1 MNIRLIYCIIF
12 MNKKSK
18 QRKPG
23 GKTDFLLSFCRLKV
37 EDVIMASFAM
47 IKELAEKKDKNG
59 NGYLDM
65 TVIGSDKKE
74 YPAKVWRFENNG
86 QFEDGDVVEIEYTLD
101 NYKGKAQLNISSMK
115 KAPQE
120 MIKEFVPAAEY
131 NGKTVFSMLLDK
143 VNHFSDENL
152 KKIVSHIMLK
162 NREKLEVYPAAYRLH
177 HAIVGGLMLHTASI
191 VEMAEKLCQI
201 YPNINRELLLSGA
214 ILHDVAKTFEME
226 TGKTGLCSGYTV
238 GGELIGH
245 LVKGAMY
252 IEDTARELG
261 IEDEKT
267 VLLEHMVLS
276 HHGVPEYG
284 SPVRPMFLEAE
295 ILSVLD
301 SLDATIFEINNA
313 TNKIEPGKF
322 TERQWALDNRKL
334 FNHGLS
340 STEHKVN
347 LGE

>member
-1 MNIRLIYCIIF
+1 
-12 MNKKSK
+12 
-18 QRKPG
+18 
-23 GKTDFLLSFCRLKV
+23 
-37 EDVIMASFAM
+37 MASFAM

-74 YPAKVWRFENNG
+74 YPAKIWRFENNG
-86 QFEDGDVVEIEYTLD
+86 QFEAGEVVEIEYSVD
-101 NYKGKAQLNISSMK
+101 SYKGKTQLTITMIK
-115 KAPQE
+115 KAPDE
-120 MIKEFVPAAEY
+120 MIKDFVPSSEY
-131 NGKTVFSMLLDK
+131 NGKTVFTMLLNK
-143 VNHFSDENL
+143 VNSFADNDL
-152 KKIVSHIMLK
+152 KEIVSSIMLK
-162 NREKLEVYPAAYRLH
+162 NREKLEEYPAAYRLH

-191 VEMAEKLCQI
+191 VEMAEKTCQV

-226 TGKTGLCSGYTV
+226 TGKTGLCSGYSV

-252 IEDTARELG
+252 IEETAKALG
-261 IEDEKT
+261 IESEKVT
-267 VLLEHMVLS
+267 LLEHMVLS

-295 ILSVLD
+295 ILSTLD

-313 TNKIEPGKF
+313 TNKIEAGKF
-322 TERQWALDNRKL
+322 TDRQWALDNRKL

>member
-1 MNIRLIYCIIF
+1 
-12 MNKKSK
+12 
-18 QRKPG
+18 
-23 GKTDFLLSFCRLKV
+23 
-37 EDVIMASFAM
+37 MASFAL
-47 IKELAEKKDKNG
+47 IKELSEKKDKNG
-59 NGYLDM
+59 NGFLDLII
-65 TVIGSDKKE
+65 IGSDKKE
-74 YPAKVWRFENNG
+74 YPAKMWRFDNNG
-86 QFEDGDVVEIEYTLD
+86 QFEANDVIEIDYTVD
-101 NYKGKAQLNISSMK
+101 NYKGKTQLNITTIK
-115 KAPQE
+115 KAPDE
-120 MIKEFVPAAEY
+120 MISSFVPSSEHD
-131 NGKTVFSMLLDK
+131 GKAVFSMLLAK
-143 VNHFSDENL
+143 VNNFADEVL
-152 KKIVSHIMLK
+152 KSIVSKILLD
-162 NREKLEVYPAAYRLH
+162 NREALEVYPAAYRLH

-191 VEMAEKLCQI
+191 VEMAEKTCTV

-214 ILHDVAKTFEME
+214 ILHDVAKTFEMN
-226 TGKTGLCSGYTV
+226 TAKSGLCSGYTI

-252 IEDTARELG
+252 IEDTAKELG
-261 IEDEKT
+261 IEDEKVT
-267 VLLEHMVLS
+267 LLEHMVLS

-295 ILSVLD
+295 ILSTLD

-313 TNKIEPGKF
+313 TNKINTGSF

>member
-1 MNIRLIYCIIF
+1 
-12 MNKKSK
+12 
-18 QRKPG
+18 
-23 GKTDFLLSFCRLKV
+23 
-37 EDVIMASFAM
+37 MASFAL
-47 IKELAEKKDKNG
+47 IKELSEKKDKNG
-59 NGYLDM
+59 NGFLDLII
-65 TVIGSDKKE
+65 IGSDKKE
-74 YPAKVWRFENNG
+74 YPAKIWRFDNNG
-86 QFEDGDVVEIEYTLD
+86 QFEANDVIEIDYTVD
-101 NYKGKAQLNISSMK
+101 NYKGKTQLNITTIK
-115 KAPQE
+115 KAPDE
-120 MIKEFVPAAEY
+120 MISSFVPSSEY
-131 NGKTVFSMLLDK
+131 DGKAVFSMLLAK
-143 VNHFSDENL
+143 VNNFADEVL
-152 KKIVSHIMLK
+152 KSIVSKILLD
-162 NREKLEVYPAAYRLH
+162 NREALEVYPAAYRLH

-191 VEMAEKLCQI
+191 VEMAEKTCTV

-214 ILHDVAKTFEME
+214 ILHDVAKTFEMN
-226 TGKTGLCSGYTV
+226 TAKSGLCSGYTI

-252 IEDTARELG
+252 IEDTAKELG
-261 IEDEKT
+261 IEDEKVT
-267 VLLEHMVLS
+267 LLEHMVLS

-295 ILSVLD
+295 ILSTLD

-313 TNKIEPGKF
+313 TNKINTGSF

>member
-1 MNIRLIYCIIF
+1 
-12 MNKKSK
+12 
-18 QRKPG
+18 
-23 GKTDFLLSFCRLKV
+23 
-37 EDVIMASFAM
+37 MASFAM

-74 YPAKVWRFENNG
+74 YPAKIWRFENNG
-86 QFEDGDVVEIEYTLD
+86 QFEAGEVVEIEYSVD
-101 NYKGKAQLNISSMK
+101 SYKGKTQLTITMIK
-115 KAPQE
+115 KAPDE
-120 MIKEFVPAAEY
+120 MIKDFVPSSEY
-131 NGKTVFSMLLDK
+131 NGKTVFSMLLNK
-143 VNHFSDENL
+143 VNSFADNDL
-152 KKIVSHIMLK
+152 KEIVSSIMLK
-162 NREKLEVYPAAYRLH
+162 NREKLEEYPAAYRLH

-191 VEMAEKLCQI
+191 VEMAEKTCQV

-226 TGKTGLCSGYTV
+226 TGKTGLCSGYSV

-252 IEDTARELG
+252 IEDTAKELG
-261 IEDEKT
+261 IESEKVT
-267 VLLEHMVLS
+267 LLEHMVLS

-295 ILSVLD
+295 ILSTLD

-313 TNKIEPGKF
+313 TNKIEAGKF
-322 TERQWALDNRKL
+322 TDRQWALDNRKL

>member
-1 MNIRLIYCIIF
+1 
-12 MNKKSK
+12 
-18 QRKPG
+18 
-23 GKTDFLLSFCRLKV
+23 
-37 EDVIMASFAM
+37 MASFAL
-47 IKELAEKKDKNG
+47 IKELSEKKDKNG
-59 NGYLDM
+59 NGFLDLII
-65 TVIGSDKKE
+65 IGSDKKE
-74 YPAKVWRFENNG
+74 YPAKIWRFDNNG
-86 QFEDGDVVEIEYTLD
+86 QFETNDVIEIEYTVD
-101 NYKGKAQLNISSMK
+101 NYKGKTQLTITSIK
-115 KAPQE
+115 KAPDE
-120 MIKEFVPAAEY
+120 MISEFVPSSEY
-131 NGKTVFSMLLDK
+131 DGKAVFSALLAKVNRFDDDILKSIVSKILLD
-143 VNHFSDENL
+143 
-152 KKIVSHIMLK
+152 
-162 NREKLEVYPAAYRLH
+162 NREALEVYPAAYRLH

-191 VEMAEKLCQI
+191 VQMAEKTCTV

-214 ILHDVAKTFEME
+214 ILHDVAKTFEMN
-226 TGKTGLCSGYTV
+226 TSKSGLCSGYTV

-252 IEDTARELG
+252 IEDTAKELG
-261 IEDEKT
+261 IEDEKVT
-267 VLLEHMVLS
+267 LLEHMVLS

-295 ILSVLD
+295 ILSALD

-313 TNKIEPGKF
+313 TNKINAGAF

>member
-1 MNIRLIYCIIF
+1 
-12 MNKKSK
+12 
-18 QRKPG
+18 
-23 GKTDFLLSFCRLKV
+23 
-37 EDVIMASFAM
+37 MASFAL
-47 IKELAEKKDKNG
+47 IKELSEKKDKNG
-59 NGYLDM
+59 NGFLDLII
-65 TVIGSDKKE
+65 IGSDKKE
-74 YPAKVWRFENNG
+74 YPAKIWRFDNNG
-86 QFEDGDVVEIEYTLD
+86 QFEANDVIEIDYTVD
-101 NYKGKAQLNISSMK
+101 NYKGKTQLNITTIK
-115 KAPQE
+115 KAPDE
-120 MIKEFVPAAEY
+120 MISSFVPSSEY
-131 NGKTVFSMLLDK
+131 DGKAVFSMLLAK
-143 VNHFSDENL
+143 VNNFA
-152 KKIVSHIMLK
+152 KKKKKSIVSKILLD
-162 NREKLEVYPAAYRLH
+162 NREALEVYPAAYRLH

-191 VEMAEKLCQI
+191 VEMAEKTCTV

-214 ILHDVAKTFEME
+214 ILHDVAKTFEMN
-226 TGKTGLCSGYTV
+226 TAKSGLCSGYTI

-252 IEDTARELG
+252 IEDTAKELG
-261 IEDEKT
+261 IEDEKVT
-267 VLLEHMVLS
+267 LLEHMVLS

-295 ILSVLD
+295 ILSTLD

-313 TNKIEPGKF
+313 TNKINTGSF

>member
-1 MNIRLIYCIIF
+1 
-12 MNKKSK
+12 
-18 QRKPG
+18 
-23 GKTDFLLSFCRLKV
+23 
-37 EDVIMASFAM
+37 MASFAF

-59 NGYLDM
+59 NGFLDM

-86 QFEDGDVVEIEYTLD
+86 QFEAGEVIEIEYTVD
-101 NYKGKAQLNISSMK
+101 SYKGKPQLTINMIK
-115 KAPQE
+115 KGPEE
-120 MIKEFVPAAEY
+120 MIKEFVPASEY
-131 NGKTVFSMLLDK
+131 DGKTVFSILLSK
-143 VNHFSDENL
+143 VNNFSDNDL
-152 KKIVSHIMLK
+152 KQIVSAIMLK
-162 NREKLEVYPAAYRLH
+162 NRDRLEVYPAAYRLH

-191 VEMAEKLCQI
+191 VEMAEKVCTV

-226 TGKTGLCSGYTV
+226 TAKTGLCSGYSV

-252 IEDTARELG
+252 IEETAKELG
-261 IEDEKT
+261 IENEKVT
-267 VLLEHMVLS
+267 LLEHMVLS

-284 SPVRPMFLEAE
+284 SPIRPMFLEAE
-295 ILSVLD
+295 ILSTLD

>member
-1 MNIRLIYCIIF
+1 
-12 MNKKSK
+12 
-18 QRKPG
+18 
-23 GKTDFLLSFCRLKV
+23 
-37 EDVIMASFAM
+37 MASFAL

-59 NGYLDM
+59 NGFLDLI
-65 TVIGSDKKE
+65 VIGSDKKE
-74 YPAKVWRFENNG
+74 YPAKVWRFDNNG
-86 QFEDGDVVEIEYTLD
+86 QFETNDVIEIDYTVD
-101 NYKGKAQLNISSMK
+101 NYKGKTQLNITTIK
-115 KAPQE
+115 KAPDE
-120 MIKEFVPAAEY
+120 MISNFVPSSEY
-131 NGKTVFSMLLDK
+131 DGKAVFSTLLAK
-143 VNHFSDENL
+143 VNNFSDSVL
-152 KKIVSHIMLK
+152 KSIVSKIMLD
-162 NREKLEVYPAAYRLH
+162 NREALEVYPAAYRLH

-191 VEMAEKLCQI
+191 VEMAEKTCTV

-214 ILHDVAKTFEME
+214 ILHDVAKTFEMQ
-226 TGKTGLCSGYTV
+226 TAKSGLCSGYTV

-252 IEDTARELG
+252 IEDTAKELG
-261 IEDEKT
+261 IQDEKVT
-267 VLLEHMVLS
+267 LLEHMVLS
-276 HHGVPEYG
+276 HHGIPEYG

-295 ILSVLD
+295 ILSTLD

-313 TNKIEPGKF
+313 TNKIDVGAF

>member
-1 MNIRLIYCIIF
+1 
-12 MNKKSK
+12 
-18 QRKPG
+18 
-23 GKTDFLLSFCRLKV
+23 
-37 EDVIMASFAM
+37 MASFAM

-59 NGYLDM
+59 NGYLDII
-65 TVIGSDKKE
+65 VIGSDKKE

-86 QFEDGDVVEIEYTLD
+86 LYETGDVIEIEYTVD
-101 NYKGKAQLNISSMK
+101 NYKGRPQLNISSIK
-115 KAPQE
+115 KADSQLASQ
-120 MIKEFVPAAEY
+120 FVPSSEY
-131 NGKTVFSMLLDK
+131 DGKSVFSMLLEK
-143 VNHFSDENL
+143 ANNFSDADF
-152 KKIVSHIMLK
+152 KKIVTHIMLE

-191 VEMAEKLCQI
+191 VEMAEKICQI
-201 YPNINRELLLSGA
+201 YPNVNRELLLSGS

-226 TGKTGLCSGYTV
+226 TGKTGLCTGYSV

-252 IEDTARELG
+252 IEDTAVKLG
-261 IEDEKT
+261 VDYDKA

-295 ILSVLD
+295 ILSALD

-313 TNKIEPGKF
+313 TGKVEVGKF
-322 TERQWALDNRKL
+322 TDRQWALDNRKL
-334 FNHGLS
+334 YNHGLS
-340 STEHKVN
+340 EFEHKVN

>member
-1 MNIRLIYCIIF
+1 
-12 MNKKSK
+12 
-18 QRKPG
+18 
-23 GKTDFLLSFCRLKV
+23 
-37 EDVIMASFAM
+37 MASFAM

-74 YPAKVWRFENNG
+74 YPAKIWRFENNG
-86 QFEDGDVVEIEYTLD
+86 QFEAGEVVEIEYSVD
-101 NYKGKAQLNISSMK
+101 SYKGKTQLTITMIK
-115 KAPQE
+115 KAPDE
-120 MIKEFVPAAEY
+120 MIKDFVPSSEY
-131 NGKTVFSMLLDK
+131 NGKTVFTMLLNK
-143 VNHFSDENL
+143 VNSFADNDL
-152 KKIVSHIMLK
+152 KEIVSSIMLK
-162 NREKLEVYPAAYRLH
+162 SREKLEEYPAAYRLH

-191 VEMAEKLCQI
+191 VEMAEKTCQV

-226 TGKTGLCSGYTV
+226 TGKTGLCSGYSV

-252 IEDTARELG
+252 IEETAKALG
-261 IEDEKT
+261 IESEKVT
-267 VLLEHMVLS
+267 LLEHMVLS

-295 ILSVLD
+295 ILSTLD

-313 TNKIEPGKF
+313 TNKIEAGKF
-322 TERQWALDNRKL
+322 TDRQWALDNRKL

>member
-1 MNIRLIYCIIF
+1 
-12 MNKKSK
+12 
-18 QRKPG
+18 
-23 GKTDFLLSFCRLKV
+23 
-37 EDVIMASFAM
+37 MASFAL
-47 IKELAEKKDKNG
+47 IKELSEKKDKNG
-59 NGYLDM
+59 NGFLDLI
-65 TVIGSDKKE
+65 VIGSDKKE
-74 YPAKVWRFENNG
+74 YPAKIWRFDNNG
-86 QFEDGDVVEIEYTLD
+86 QFEANDVIEIDYTVD
-101 NYKGKAQLNISSMK
+101 NYKGKTQLNITTIK
-115 KAPQE
+115 KAPDE
-120 MIKEFVPAAEY
+120 MISSFVPSSEY
-131 NGKTVFSMLLDK
+131 DGKAVFSMLLAK
-143 VNHFSDENL
+143 VNNFSDEVL
-152 KKIVSHIMLK
+152 KAIVSKILLD
-162 NREKLEVYPAAYRLH
+162 NREALEVYPAAYRLH

-191 VEMAEKLCQI
+191 VEMAEKTCTV

-214 ILHDVAKTFEME
+214 ILHDVAKTFEMH
-226 TGKTGLCSGYTV
+226 TAKSGLCSGYTV

-252 IEDTARELG
+252 IEDTAKELG
-261 IEDEKT
+261 IEDEKVT
-267 VLLEHMVLS
+267 LLEHMILS

-295 ILSVLD
+295 ILSTLD

-313 TNKIEPGKF
+313 TNKINAGSF